1 MKFKMK
7 RITIL
12 IIYTISVTLTFGAR
26 KSNDNVPESIV
37 IDSADAT
44 CTATNQDNI
53 LEKNNILFKT
63 MK

>member
-12 IIYTISVTLTFGAR
+12 IIYTISVTLTFGAA

-37 IDSADAT
+37 IDRADAT
-44 CTATNQDNI
+44 RTATNLDNI